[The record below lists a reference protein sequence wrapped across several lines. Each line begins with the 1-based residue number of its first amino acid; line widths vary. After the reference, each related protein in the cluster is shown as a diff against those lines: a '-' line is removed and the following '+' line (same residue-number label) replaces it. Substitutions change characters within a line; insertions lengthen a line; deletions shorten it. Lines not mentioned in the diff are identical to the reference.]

1 MDTYWL
7 RGPTQIYLTLLE
19 TTRNRAVTIS
29 DLQTGNK
36 EEALMLARDTVTSTI
51 PQVPKVTLDDGGLSD
66 PTWPLIGTSSPM
78 KSNVLNKMKEK

>member
-36 EEALMLARDTVTSTI
+36 EEPLMLARDTVTSTI

-66 PTWPLIGTSSPM
+66 PT
-78 KSNVLNKMKEK
+78 